1 MNEYI
6 KEANE
11 YLMHTYNRYE
21 IILERG
27 EGVYL
32 YDNLGNKYLDF
43 GSGIAVFALGYGNQ
57 TFNNALKAQIDKLL
71 HTSNY
76 YYNEPAILAAKQFL
90 KASNMDKVFFTNS
103 GTEAIEG
110 ALKLAKKYYY
120 NKNKVADGEIIAMN
134 HSFHGRSLGAL
145 SVTGNNNYREA
156 FLPMALNTTF
166 ADFNNIKSVKEAI
179 TSKTCAILV
188 EPIQGE
194 GGIYEADINFLKELR
209 LLCDKHDIILIFDE
223 IQCGMGRTGTM
234 FSYESYGVIPDI
246 MTSAKALGCGVPV
259 GAFAAI
265 NKVASAFT
273 PGDHGS
279 TYGGNPFVTSA
290 INAVFHLFE
299 QENILKNV
307 NKLAPYLEE
316 KLNDLVKEYDFIIER
331 RGRGFIQGLECN
343 IPVKEIVNKA
353 LKNGLILYSAGV
365 NTLRFLPP
373 LVIDK
378 SHIDE
383 MIDRLKKC
391 F

>member
-1 MNEYI
+1 MKEYI
-6 KEANE
+6 KEAND

-21 IILERG
+21 IILEKG
-27 EGVYL
+27 MGVYL

-57 TFNNALKAQIDKLL
+57 TYNDALKAQIDRLL

-110 ALKLAKKYYY
+110 ALKLAKKYYF
-120 NKNKVADGEIIAMN
+120 NKHKTADGEIIAMN

-145 SVTGNNNYREA
+145 SVTGNYKYREA
-156 FLPMALNTTF
+156 FLPMPLNTKF
-166 ADFNNIKSVKEAI
+166 ADFNNIESVKKAI
-179 TSKTCAILV
+179 TDKTCAIIV

-194 GGIYEADINFLKELR
+194 GGIYEADANFLKELR
-209 LLCDKHDIILIFDE
+209 LLCDEFDIVLIFDE

-234 FSYESYGVIPDI
+234 FSYEAYGVMPDI

-259 GAFAAI
+259 GAFAAKD
-265 NKVASAFT
+265 KVAAAFT

-290 INAVFHLFE
+290 INAVFTLFE
-299 QENILKNV
+299 QNQILENVKN
-307 NKLAPYLEE
+307 LAPYLEE
-316 KLNDLVKEYDFIIER
+316 KLNDLVKEYDFIMER
-331 RGRGFIQGLECN
+331 RGRGFIQGLECK
-343 IPVKEIVNKA
+343 IPVKDIVNNA
-353 LKNGLILYSAGV
+353 LNHGLILYSAGP

-373 LVIDK
+373 LVINK
-378 SHIDE
+378 THIDE
-383 MIDRLKKC
+383 MIERLKKC